1 LIRLENVIFR
11 LIYILAFAA
20 CHALIMLHNT
30 LFALLHAVV
39 AALFKLFFPLEGR
52 AYLLVHSHAVF
63 KPLTIFLVDMC
74 LLVQAV
80 DFRKY
85 VQFALVVLY
94 LSLGEEVYCVIV
106 SGQLVSLEELNSC
119 LVELQDSNLMEKL

>member
-1 LIRLENVIFR
+1 
-11 LIYILAFAA
+11 
-20 CHALIMLHNT
+20 MLHNT

-52 AYLLVHSHAVF
+52 AYLLIHCHAVF
-63 KPLTIFLVDMC
+63 KPLTLFLVDMC